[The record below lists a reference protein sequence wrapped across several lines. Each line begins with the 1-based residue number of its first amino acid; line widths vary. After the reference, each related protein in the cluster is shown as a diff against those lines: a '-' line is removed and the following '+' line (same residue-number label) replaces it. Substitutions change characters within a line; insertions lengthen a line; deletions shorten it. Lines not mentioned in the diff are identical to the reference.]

1 MTKKG
6 FTLEEILIA
15 TVLVGVLAVL
25 MMSAIKKVTPD
36 KTKTMFKKAYSIAE
50 RTVAELVN
58 DETLYPYDSAR
69 IGFLNTDSVT
79 TPSGATASG
88 NTKMCTLFV
97 SKVNTMDT
105 VTNSAALCSFT
116 TTDGITWSFPQ
127 VFTYPAGLPAYK
139 TITVDINGS
148 EPPNST
154 SGAKQDRFSIIVQ
167 SDGKIS
173 VTGTKEIEYLKSHS
187 LTKK

>member
-36 KTKTMFKKAYSIAE
+36 KTKTMFKKAYSIVE

-58 DETLYPYDSAR
+58 DETLYPYDSSR
-69 IGFLNTDSVT
+69 VGFLNTDSVT
-79 TPSGATASG
+79 MPNGATASG

-105 VTNSAALCSFT
+105 VTNNATLCSFT
-116 TTDGITWSFPQ
+116 TTDGITWSFPNNAT
-127 VFTYPAGLPAYK
+127 FPK
-139 TITVDINGS
+139 TILIDTNGS

-154 SGAKQDRFSIIVQ
+154 SGAKQDRFNIIVQ

-173 VTGTKEIEYLKSHS
+173 VTGAKEIEYLKSHS
-187 LTKK
+187 LNKK